1 MFRSFSYYRW
11 FQKIMSVFID
21 IFFVAAPMACLYVLT
36 SFLSGFLRIGV
47 FVMMV
52 LAYIAIIVFFRK
64 PIGKIICAFL
74 DMIDHIDKKKMLII
88 ISVTALIAKVIYTVF
103 FSFDATVGGDIQI
116 YNDLADQ
123 ILATGDLHTRA
134 ISHLY
139 GLALH
144 LVVLKY
150 FRIPVHI
157 GLFLL
162 IYCGTMVNFLSF
174 CRIIGKNKAFA
185 ITMVYLL
192 MPSTTLLSFAPTH
205 EIFVYFYVS
214 LFLFFYNGLIG
225 EENTLKIILNLMMVI
240 FSTVLTCFVNPGGYI
255 IYIIMVLTIIL
266 SNLEIKKKALIALSL
281 AICILCSNMIS
292 NYLNVH
298 EFTTALNTYT
308 ILIHGTNP
316 EALGEQVD
324 GYPLHEMRKYIYE
337 NTLDF
342 SHEGFIDAAKH
353 VFFSQ
358 CIYLITHPLNLVR
371 LVLHKFYILWSGVY
385 YPIELAHVYSAVS
398 DLQYYVFL
406 AINAFIYL
414 FMVTLGLA
422 YRKEKE
428 DEIYI
433 SNYKLEFLGVIALT
447 MLCVV
452 LNKYSIYV
460 TLFMYLV
467 SVYRME
473 IKDEK

>member
-1 MFRSFSYYRW
+1 MSF
-11 FQKIMSVFID
+11 FID
-21 IFFVAAPMACLYVLT
+21 VFFVAAPLACLYVLT
-36 SFLSGFLRIGV
+36 SFLSGILRIGV
-47 FVMMV
+47 FAMLV
-52 LAYIAIIVFFRK
+52 LFYIAVIALFRE
-64 PIGKIICAFL
+64 PIARAIKAVLNMADRL
-74 DMIDHIDKKKMLII
+74 DKRTMLII
-88 ISVTALIAKVIYTVF
+88 ITVTALAVKVIYTVF

-144 LVVLKY
+144 LLVLKY

-157 GLFLL
+157 ALFLL
-162 IYCGTMVNFLSF
+162 IYGGTLVNFLSF
-174 CRIIGKNKAFA
+174 CKIIGKGKAFA
-185 ITMVYLL
+185 IVMVYLL

-214 LFLFFYNGLIG
+214 LFLFFYNRLI
-225 EENTLKIILNLMMVI
+225 EDEKILKITMDFLMVVL
-240 FSTVLTCFVNPGGYI
+240 STVLTCFVNPGGYI
-255 IYIIMVLTIIL
+255 IYIIMALTVVL
-266 SNLEIKKKALIALSL
+266 SNLEIKKKVLIAFSL
-281 AICILCSNMIS
+281 VLCILCSNMIS
-292 NYLNVH
+292 NYLDVN

-308 ILIHGTNP
+308 VLIHGTNP

-324 GYPLHEMRKYIYE
+324 GYPLHQMRQYIYE

-342 SHEGFIDAAKH
+342 SHEGFLDAAKH
-353 VFFSQ
+353 VFISQ
-358 CIYLITHPLNLVR
+358 CLYLVKHPLNLVR

-385 YPIELAHVYSAVS
+385 YPIELAYVYSAVN
-398 DLQYYVFL
+398 DMQYYVFL
-406 AINAFIYL
+406 VINAFMYL
-414 FMVTLGLA
+414 FMTTLGLA
-422 YRKEKE
+422 YRKERD
-428 DEIYI
+428 DEIYV

-460 TLFMYLV
+460 TLFMYLI